1 MMHNAAVSY
10 LILVIAAAVLFY
22 AALTD
27 LKHYKIRN
35 DVILILV
42 LLFFAHAFVSHR
54 WAGIAWNIGFA
65 AFILVVLI
73 YFYSRNLVGGGDVKL
88 LSVAL
93 LWAGVDCALPFAV
106 LLLMFASI
114 HTLAARLGWAGT
126 QRLADDDRQRIP
138 FAPSIAAALIGTF
151 MLGCLAPL
159 G

>member
-42 LLFFAHAFVSHR
+42 LLFFAHAFVSNR

-151 MLGCLAPL
+151 MLGCLVPL

>member
-1 MMHNAAVSY
+1 MMHNPTVSY
-10 LILVIAAAVLFY
+10 VILVIAAAVLFY

-35 DVILILV
+35 DVVLVLV
-42 LLFFAHAFVSHR
+42 LLFFAHAFVSNR
-54 WAGIAWNIGFA
+54 WAGILWNIGFA
-65 AFILVVLI
+65 ACILVVLI

-93 LWAGVDCALPFAV
+93 LWVGVDCALPFAV

-114 HTLAARLGWAGT
+114 HALAARLGWAGT

-151 MLGCLAPL
+151 MLGCLVPL

>member
-1 MMHNAAVSY
+1 MMHNPTVSY
-10 LILVIAAAVLFY
+10 LILVIVAAVLIY

-42 LLFFAHAFVSHR
+42 LLFFAHAFVSDR

-65 AFILVVLI
+65 AFILVVLL

-93 LWAGVDCALPFAV
+93 LWVGVDCALPFAV